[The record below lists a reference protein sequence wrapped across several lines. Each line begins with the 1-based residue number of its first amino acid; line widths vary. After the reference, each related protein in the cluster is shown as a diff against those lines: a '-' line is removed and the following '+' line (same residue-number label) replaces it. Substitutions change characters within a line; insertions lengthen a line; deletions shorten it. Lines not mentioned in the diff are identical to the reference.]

1 MSIITVITI
10 IDDVDNDDDDDE
22 FLKRKIGS
30 EEKKIYFFIPLK
42 VTEHCKQR
50 LFNTTA

>member
-1 MSIITVITI
+1 MSIIITVITI
-10 IDDVDNDDDDDE
+10 IDDVDNDDDDE

-30 EEKKIYFFIPLK
+30 EGKKLFFPLK
-42 VTEHCKQR
+42 VTQHCKQR